1 MFRRAYFFGG
11 RLEDVLAAVN
21 RKPNETRNYNDF
33 VYAAAGSV
41 MLGRMDEA
49 AAWRARAV
57 GSRADITAEWFCR
70 RDGFG
75 EGDRC
80 EKLVR
85 AMAMAGF
92 QLCTSAEEAASW
104 GAGQRLR
111 ECENQSQEQGSI
123 GQVQ

>member
-1 MFRRAYFFGG
+1 MSAS
-11 RLEDVLAAVN
+11 
-21 RKPNETRNYNDF
+21 NETFTTYRQYK
-33 VYAAAGSV
+33 AAQVPYKSILLALFLLVAGSV
-41 MLGRMDEA
+41 MLGRLDEA
-49 AAWRARAV
+49 AAWRTRAV